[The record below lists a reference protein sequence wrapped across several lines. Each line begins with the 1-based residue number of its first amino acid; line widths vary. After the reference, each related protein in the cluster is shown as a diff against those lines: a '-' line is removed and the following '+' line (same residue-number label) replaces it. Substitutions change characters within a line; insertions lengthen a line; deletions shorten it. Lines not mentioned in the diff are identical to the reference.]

1 MEALSTAYWCCAHQR
16 RVRDR
21 SHATCGHG
29 PSSPDVRREQ
39 SLDLPRNAWKPRG
52 DVARPARG
60 VTPRLRDAPSCYASC
75 SRRLLCNFRTNS
87 DGDRFEDTVVGRNEI
102 LIYITCAF
110 CGICVSWRISI
121 TIGLLFEPCVVVSVR
136 IGPREPEQSR
146 VEPLWFS
153 QSCRKEGEPALGSE
167 QNLFSHYVNPPV
179 PVGGSQS
186 PNGFG
191 IGYSRGR
198 LSQPRGFDIEL
209 PDTAKRQSLAPSLRH
224 SGVRSASGTAQ

>member
-1 MEALSTAYWCCAHQR
+1 M
-16 RVRDR
+16 
-21 SHATCGHG
+21 
-29 PSSPDVRREQ
+29 
-39 SLDLPRNAWKPRG
+39 
-52 DVARPARG
+52 
-60 VTPRLRDAPSCYASC
+60 
-75 SRRLLCNFRTNS
+75 
-87 DGDRFEDTVVGRNEI
+87 GRNEI

-186 PNGFG
+186 
-191 IGYSRGR
+191 R